1 MRIRNHST
9 FGFVTAALLGL
20 GTLGFLGCDDDDGS
34 TDKLD
39 AGAGGASAGRDGG
52 SAGAGGAGGAAG
64 GADGG
69 SAGAGGG
76 SAGRDG
82 GSAGAGGGSAG
93 SDGGSAGRDGGSAG
107 AGGGAAGAGGRDG
120 GAAATRAEAVLAATT
135 MTGTA
140 KGSAR
145 FDRAGAEVTLTVS
158 IEGAMPGMRGI
169 HIHQNGSCAMD
180 EMGVAAGAAGGHWN
194 PSSAM
199 HGTSTAGHLGDLG
212 NIVIGMDGKGTLT
225 LKNAGWALGT
235 GSMTDVVGKAVVL
248 HAGTDD
254 LASQPNGMSG
264 DRIACGIIRAQ

>member
-69 SAGAGGG
+69 SAGAG
-76 SAGRDG
+76 
-82 GSAGAGGGSAG
+82 
-93 SDGGSAGRDGGSAG
+93 GGSAGRDGGSAG